1 MPLTNVEFNLFNFNK
16 YFHEDKF
23 IEEWMKIDP
32 QGKGFV
38 NYSTIMHKSH
48 KFIVNFS
55 VTSIPYKPY
64 INRIQT
70 FRKLKIPIY
79 EAETT
84 IEKEENEKPE
94 IRMEYVVTFYDY
106 LFQMA
111 KFAFKEMNS
120 NRLMC
125 KGEYFIKNI
134 TFTDQP
140 ISIINIG

>member
-1 MPLTNVEFNLFNFNK
+1 MPLTSVEFNLFNFNK

-64 INRIQT
+64 LNRIET
-70 FRKLKIPIY
+70 FIKLKIPIY

-84 IEKEENEKPE
+84 IEKEEKEKH
-94 IRMEYVVTFYDY
+94 
-106 LFQMA
+106 
-111 KFAFKEMNS
+111 
-120 NRLMC
+120 
-125 KGEYFIKNI
+125 
-134 TFTDQP
+134 
-140 ISIINIG
+140 